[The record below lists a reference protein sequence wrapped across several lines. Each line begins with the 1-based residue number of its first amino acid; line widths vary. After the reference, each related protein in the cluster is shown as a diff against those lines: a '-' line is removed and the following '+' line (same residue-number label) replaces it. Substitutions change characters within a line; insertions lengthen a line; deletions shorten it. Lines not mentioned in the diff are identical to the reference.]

1 MIAND
6 ASTPVE
12 LGEELR
18 PQIDELVLWVIQHRK
33 KRLAIIGR
41 KRNEVTIERD
51 GIQQDAGCVIGAVP
65 GQRRRELECLLAGD
79 AGAGNYRHGRK
90 ILRDRQRPSDRPA
103 A

>member
-1 MIAND
+1 
-6 ASTPVE
+6 
-12 LGEELR
+12 
-18 PQIDELVLWVIQHRK
+18 
-33 KRLAIIGR
+33 
-41 KRNEVTIERD
+41 
-51 GIQQDAGCVIGAVP
+51 VIGAVP